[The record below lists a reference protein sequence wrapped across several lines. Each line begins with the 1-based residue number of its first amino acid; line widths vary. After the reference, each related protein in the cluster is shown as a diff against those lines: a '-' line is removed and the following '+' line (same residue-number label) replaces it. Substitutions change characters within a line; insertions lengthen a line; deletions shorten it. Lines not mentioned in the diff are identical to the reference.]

1 MIDKA
6 VKLCIVF
13 SDFLD
18 KKSNFGYLVGI
29 DFKAQWL
36 STNLDLSQQ
45 MLIEERQPGVS
56 FARHANIIRTYGFY
70 LVVNCQD

>member
-6 VKLCIVF
+6 VKLFIVL

-18 KKSNFGYLVGI
+18 KKSNFGCLVGV

-36 STNLDLSQQ
+36 PTNLDLS
-45 MLIEERQPGVS
+45 
-56 FARHANIIRTYGFY
+56 
-70 LVVNCQD
+70 

>member
-6 VKLCIVF
+6 VKLFIVL
-13 SDFLD
+13 SGFLD
-18 KKSNFGYLVGI
+18 KKSNFGCLVGI

-56 FARHANIIRTYGFY
+56 FARHANINRTYGFY
-70 LVVNCQD
+70 